1 KDRGCSR
8 PGCDAP
14 AYHSE
19 VHHVTPWTT
28 NHRTDINDLT
38 LACGPDNRL
47 VEKGWKT
54 RKNAHGDTEW
64 LPPPHLDHG
73 QPRINRYHHPAKILC
88 EQDDDEPH

>member
-1 KDRGCSR
+1 
-8 PGCDAP
+8 
-14 AYHSE
+14 
-19 VHHVTPWTT
+19 TT
-28 NHRTDINDLT
+28 HRTDINDLT